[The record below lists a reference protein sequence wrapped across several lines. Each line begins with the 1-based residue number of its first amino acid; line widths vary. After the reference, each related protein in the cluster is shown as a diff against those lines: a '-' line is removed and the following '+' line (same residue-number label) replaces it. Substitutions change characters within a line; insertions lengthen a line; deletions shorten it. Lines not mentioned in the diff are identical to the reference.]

1 MKSAKPLNKKHKIII
16 FSLLG
21 VCVIGLIALIVTDG
35 MITLDESNPLLWML
49 LAIAVIPLSISLI
62 LMPIF
67 FKIERKLEQKLF
79 EKLDSLEVSDET
91 FTVYGDYLVIE
102 NEQIMAIFKKALI
115 SKDGLLLLDKKGTHL
130 FFWKDFTHCALTL
143 VNSDQFLLSK
153 DPIDI
158 KNIENFSGL
167 VVSKNIETEKCIKA
181 FSGLVIDEAQYNIAK
196 AEDEKE
202 LREDEA
208 SKFTYKLNHTRDLF
222 KTLIIA
228 GIICCGIGLGVFF
241 VVVCSFKQSI
251 VSPVTIFI
259 VFIAVSGFLGAYKFE
274 PIQAQNFQSL
284 QHKYIITK
292 NYICYNSGLRYFS
305 VPWTIVK
312 KVETIKN
319 KIILLCEINNNGNV
333 MAPILHMKKEPVVLA
348 RIYLMKAE
356 HNLTFEIEEQEAQE
370 LLL

>member
-35 MITLDESNPLLWML
+35 MITLDESNPLLWMF

-102 NEQIMAIFKKALI
+102 KEQIVAIFKKALI

-228 GIICCGIGLGVFF
+228 GIICCGIGLGVFLLLVCNVRGL
-241 VVVCSFKQSI
+241 VVSI
-251 VSPVTIFI
+251 TTILVIIISISIFTEK
-259 VFIAVSGFLGAYKFE
+259 YKFE
-274 PIQAQNFQSL
+274 PL
-284 QHKYIITK
+284 QYKYIITK